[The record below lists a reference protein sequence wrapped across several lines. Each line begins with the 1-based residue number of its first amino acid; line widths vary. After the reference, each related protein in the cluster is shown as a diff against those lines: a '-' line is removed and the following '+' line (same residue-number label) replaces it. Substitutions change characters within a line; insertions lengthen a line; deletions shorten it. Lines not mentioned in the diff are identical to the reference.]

1 MRSSFDGPSLG
12 LVAAPLSESCDRLA
26 AGMVGLDERGH
37 TIFANEA
44 ARRMSA
50 RDDGLALDRQ
60 GRPFAVDRA
69 ATRRLAELAR
79 YVADGGAG
87 GVVRVKRPDGKPA

>member
-1 MRSSFDGPSLG
+1 
-12 LVAAPLSESCDRLA
+12 
-26 AGMVGLDERGH
+26 
-37 TIFANEA
+37 
-44 ARRMSA
+44 MSA

-69 ATRRLAELAR
+69 ANRRLAELAR
-79 YVADGGAG
+79 DVADGGAG